1 MITQPVGDVVR
12 SKDIQEL
19 VSVPASASVADAVE
33 LMTRKG
39 VGAVIISSRPDSVE
53 GIFTERDVM
62 SRVVGEARDPK
73 LTPISIVMS
82 PDVRRVDASVSV
94 EETLRLMV
102 VHGHRHLLVEAGG
115 VVQGLVSIRDLM
127 HWIILP
133 DTSIAYE
140 GRVGVIRART
150 AEALQEIQ
158 EHARR

>member
-19 VSVPASASVADAVE
+19 VSVPASASVADAVA

-39 VGAVIISSRPDSVE
+39 VGAVIISSRPGSVE

-73 LTPISIVMS
+73 LTPVSTVMS
-82 PDVRRVDASVSV
+82 PDVRRVDATVSV

-115 VVQGLVSIRDLM
+115 LVQGLVSIRDLM

-150 AEALQEIQ
+150 TEALQEIQ

>member
-73 LTPISIVMS
+73 LTPVSTVMS
-82 PDVRRVDASVSV
+82 PDVRRS
-94 EETLRLMV
+94 TR
-102 VHGHRHLLVEAGG
+102 
-115 VVQGLVSIRDLM
+115 
-127 HWIILP
+127 P
-133 DTSIAYE
+133 
-140 GRVGVIRART
+140 
-150 AEALQEIQ
+150 
-158 EHARR
+158 